1 MNDNHRLYTKAGQS
15 IRQTGVALI
24 AGALLPLFASNG
36 AAWAQQPAA
45 PATKAAAAPVAA
57 APEPTAAAVINAK
70 AVERLNAMGA
80 HLRSLKAFTVTA
92 DVTVEEVLDSGQK
105 VENANTVEIAARMPD
120 KLRVYSTSA
129 ERSRKIYY
137 DGKTVTIFAE
147 KLKYYGSFPAPGTI
161 GATVEAAAKKYGLE
175 VPLAD
180 LFLMGTDRFDTK
192 SITEAIYV
200 GPQLVG
206 GVLCDQLAFRQ
217 PGVDWQICID
227 RGKAPLPRKLV
238 VTGTGGDPAQ
248 PERRSILTWKAGSA
262 PDAAA
267 FTFVP
272 PKGTT
277 RIAVNEAAK

>member
-1 MNDNHRLYTKAGQS
+1 M
-15 IRQTGVALI
+15 
-24 AGALLPLFASNG
+24 
-36 AAWAQQPAA
+36 
-45 PATKAAAAPVAA
+45 AAAAPALAQPASAQTAAPAA
-57 APEPTAAAVINAK
+57 AVAPTAATPTAAAIVNEK
-70 AVERLNAMGA
+70 AIERLNAMGA

-129 ERSRKIYY
+129 QRSRKIYY

-147 KLKYYGSFPAPGTI
+147 KLGYYGAFPAPATI
-161 GATVEAAAKKYGLE
+161 GETIGVAAKKYDLE
-175 VPLAD
+175 IPLAD

-217 PGVDWQICID
+217 PGVDWQICIE
-227 RGKAPLPRKLV
+227 RGAAPLPRKLV
-238 VTGTGGDPAQ
+238 VTGTDGDPAQ
-248 PERRSILTWKAGSA
+248 PERRSILTWKTSA

-272 PKGTT
+272 PKGAT
-277 RIAVNEAAK
+277 RIAVKQAAQ